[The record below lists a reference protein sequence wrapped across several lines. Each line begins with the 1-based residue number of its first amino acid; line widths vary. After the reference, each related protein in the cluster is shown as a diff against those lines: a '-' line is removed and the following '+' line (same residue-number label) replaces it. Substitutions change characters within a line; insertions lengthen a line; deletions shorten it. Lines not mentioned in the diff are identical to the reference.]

1 MILQAALFKKVC
13 EAKMAFVSTS
23 RAVRVTLTDRIA
35 AVFTVLREANQR
47 RSVYAQTYRELSGL
61 TDRELTDLGIAR
73 HEIADLSRQAA
84 YGA

>member
-1 MILQAALFKKVC
+1 
-13 EAKMAFVSTS
+13 MAYFSTS
-23 RAVRVTLTDRIA
+23 RAVRVTLADRIS
-35 AVFTVLREANQR
+35 AVFAVLREANQR
-47 RSVYAQTYRELSGL
+47 RAVYAQTLRELNGL